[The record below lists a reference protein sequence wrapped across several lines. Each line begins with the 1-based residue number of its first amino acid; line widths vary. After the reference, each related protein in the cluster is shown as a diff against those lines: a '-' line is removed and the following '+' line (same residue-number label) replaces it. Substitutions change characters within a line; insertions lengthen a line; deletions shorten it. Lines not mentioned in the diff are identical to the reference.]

1 MPAKTTDSIGLNVR
15 FHGAVNRG
23 AAFCFAINRRK
34 KNASHVTG
42 VFHYGFEAFT
52 SLVPQLALLQLE
64 RQRREQERR
73 QEQQRQEQ
81 QRQEQQRQ
89 EQQRQEQRQL
99 VRQLGQLG
107 LEQQQGPEQQL

>member
-1 MPAKTTDSIGLNVR
+1 
-15 FHGAVNRG
+15 
-23 AAFCFAINRRK
+23 
-34 KNASHVTG
+34 VTG

>member
-1 MPAKTTDSIGLNVR
+1 
-15 FHGAVNRG
+15 
-23 AAFCFAINRRK
+23 
-34 KNASHVTG
+34 VTG

-89 EQQRQEQRQL
+89 EQRQL

>member
-81 QRQEQQRQ
+81 
-89 EQQRQEQRQL
+89 RQL

>member
-1 MPAKTTDSIGLNVR
+1 MNVR

-34 KNASHVTG
+34 KNARHVTG

-81 QRQEQQRQ
+81 
-89 EQQRQEQRQL
+89 RQL

>member
-34 KNASHVTG
+34 KIASHVTG

-81 QRQEQQRQ
+81 
-89 EQQRQEQRQL
+89 RQL

>member
-15 FHGAVNRG
+15 FHGAENRG
-23 AAFCFAINRRK
+23 AAFCFAINRLK
-34 KNASHVTG
+34 KNASHVPG

-81 QRQEQQRQ
+81 
-89 EQQRQEQRQL
+89 RQL